1 MYSILFLGT
10 WLLLGTLGF
19 ISESETTML
28 WSDMP
33 GTDLEFLLRVGFDVK
48 TRSKI
53 FSSLVGS
60 SCT

>member
-1 MYSILFLGT
+1 
-10 WLLLGTLGF
+10 
-19 ISESETTML
+19 ML

-33 GTDLEFLLRVGFDVK
+33 GSDLELLLRVGFDVK